1 MHLPRVGFGFG
12 WLYSLH
18 GCSACFGFPS
28 VVFVPSH
35 IVRTPQKNLGFSA
48 PLFYSDF
55 VSILGRRLLYFLASS
70 ALTPRLSSYV
80 LSCAVDVCV
89 ILLR

>member
-35 IVRTPQKNLGFSA
+35 IVRTPKRILVSA

-70 ALTPRLSSYV
+70 ALMPRLSSYV
-80 LSCAVDVCV
+80 LSCVVDVCV